1 MRLLLATMS
10 HETNTFSPV
19 PTGLARFC
27 RDGTTL
33 LKGDAAAAFYR
44 DTRTCMGGYLEIARA
59 AGAEVTIAVTA
70 SAPPP
75 DAANWEATL
84 FPAYGFEPKPPEG
97 TAWSY
102 GSSAAGRWFCLSA
115 AKATEALR
123 GVLVT
128 VGKRYAAASYQVSA
142 KCGDPATTD
151 TGGDTLAATLW
162 VSREGR

>member
-1 MRLLLATMS
+1 MNLIPTLVGIALLALTIGGGIS
-10 HETNTFSPV
+10 HLSPGSHV
-19 PTGLARFC
+19 AAESAATIGAGFQSLTQAYQTRQMTG
-27 RDGTTL
+27 
-33 LKGDAAAAFYR
+33 
-44 DTRTCMGGYLEIARA
+44 
-59 AGAEVTIAVTA
+59 
-70 SAPPP
+70 APPP